1 MYYITEIKYLCSNNN
16 SKSGKKMECTTTFYR
31 GMDNFLKMM
40 CFF

>member
-16 SKSGKKMECTTTFYR
+16 SETGKKMKSTTTFYR

-40 CFF
+40 